1 MITIP
6 LDNKTVDEGKYL
18 FIKILQ
24 LIDEA
29 KVIEVKMSSFPIPS
43 ELTQW
48 MDPGI
53 THQRLLT
60 SQKTSNMIIE
70 YTTWYKVNL
79 LKKLKENYLIKYLNV
94 TTK

>member
-6 LDNKTVDEGKYL
+6 LYNKTVDEGKYL

-24 LIDEA
+24 LINEA

-43 ELTQW
+43 EL